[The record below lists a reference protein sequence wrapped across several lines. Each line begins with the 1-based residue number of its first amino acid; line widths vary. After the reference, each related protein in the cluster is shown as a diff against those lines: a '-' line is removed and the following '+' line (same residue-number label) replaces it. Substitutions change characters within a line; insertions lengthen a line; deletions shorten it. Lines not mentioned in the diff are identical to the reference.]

1 MASIAEKRKKIET
14 LVYQFMKA
22 IDPSGNNYETY
33 KEMFSKM
40 SDDQFSDWMNELD
53 TNPKKHFYLE
63 MVEYVNDLKYENI
76 EKAAKLL
83 GVPLYESVY
92 LPHVN
97 GDPDKN
103 IVVTPEKVPVGY
115 LHEKRMM
122 QTLEKKNSGST
133 HRSERNP
140 ITGTVTG
147 DDKNARNSDV
157 ETYAMLS
164 INADAALKEFMGPR
178 ADDEV
183 ASKEMYTM
191 IDRDGY
197 VNEDDLTNDPR
208 NRTSLNTL
216 AVYFIMQGFKTN
228 LLRGDNL
235 LPEPREDIIKP
246 KK

>member
-1 MASIAEKRKKIET
+1 MVILCLLATYQKEFSISTEEPPIE
-14 LVYQFMKA
+14 
-22 IDPSGNNYETY
+22 D
-33 KEMFSKM
+33 KE
-40 SDDQFSDWMNELD
+40 
-53 TNPKKHFYLE
+53 FYTPPQ
-63 MVEYVNDLKYENI
+63 
-76 EKAAKLL
+76 AAKLL
-83 GVPLYESVY
+83 GIPLYETVY

-183 ASKEMYTM
+183 ASKEMYMM

-197 VNEDDLTNDPR
+197 VNEDELTNDPR

-216 AVYFIMQGFKTN
+216 AIYFIMQGFKTN

-235 LPEPREDIIKP
+235 LPEPRDDIQR
-246 KK
+246 KKK